1 MYKPPGS
8 AHFTTVVKLQKRI
21 RTIVSG
27 APEFSYEDASEP
39 ILNCSF
45 KTYGGTET
53 ISNGCLV
60 LLSTA
65 TLITWYRQDIQAA
78 DRVVLLQDDSIWEV
92 IGEPEN
98 IDMRN
103 QYLILK
109 VRKISGG
116 A

>member
-1 MYKPPGS
+1 VFKPAGVGS
-8 AHFTTVVKLQKRI
+8 FTTAVKLQKRI
-21 RTIVSG
+21 ATKVSG
-27 APEFSYEDASEP
+27 ALEFSYEDATDS

-45 KTYGGTET
+45 KTYGGTES
-53 ISNGCLV
+53 IVNGSLV
-60 LLSTA
+60 LLNTA
-65 TLITWYRQDIQAA
+65 TLVTWYRQDIQAA
-78 DRVVLLQDDSIWEV
+78 DRILLIQDNSVWEV

-109 VRKISGG
+109 VRKLSGG

>member
-1 MYKPPGS
+1 MFKPSGA
-8 AHFTTVVKLQKRI
+8 AHLTTAVKLQKRI
-21 RTIVSG
+21 RIVVSG
-27 APEFSYEDASEP
+27 APEFSYEDAADP
-39 ILNCSF
+39 ILYCNF

-53 ISNGCLV
+53 ISNGSLV
-60 LLSTA
+60 LLNTA

-78 DRVVLLQDDSIWEV
+78 DRIVLLQDNSFWEV

-103 QYLILK
+103 QYLIFK

>member
-1 MYKPPGS
+1 MFKPAGVGS
-8 AHFTTVVKLQKRI
+8 FTTAVKLQKRN
-21 RTIVSG
+21 TTKVSG
-27 APEFSYEDASEP
+27 ALEFTFEDAADP

-45 KTYGGTET
+45 KTYGGTES
-53 ISNGCLV
+53 IVNGSLV
-60 LLSTA
+60 ILNTA
-65 TLITWYRQDIQAA
+65 TLVTWYRQDIQAA
-78 DRVVLLQDDSIWEV
+78 DRVLLLQDNSVWEV
-92 IGEPEN
+92 LGEPEN

>member
-1 MYKPPGS
+1 MFKPSGA
-8 AHFTTVVKLQKRI
+8 AHLATAVRLQKRI
-21 RTIVSG
+21 RTVVSG
-27 APEFSYEDASEP
+27 APEFSYEDAADP

-53 ISNGCLV
+53 ISNGSLV
-60 LLSTA
+60 LLNTA
-65 TLITWYRQDIQAA
+65 TLVTWYRQDIQAA
-78 DRVVLLQDDSIWEV
+78 DRVVLLQDESVWEV

-103 QYLILK
+103 QYLIVK

>member
-1 MYKPPGS
+1 MFKPSGTAQLS
-8 AHFTTVVKLQKRI
+8 TVVKLQKRI

-27 APEFSYEDASEP
+27 APEFSYEDASDP

-53 ISNGCLV
+53 ISNGSLV
-60 LLSTA
+60 LLNTA

>member
-1 MYKPPGS
+1 MFKPSGTAQLS
-8 AHFTTVVKLQKRI
+8 TVVKLQKRI

-27 APEFSYEDASEP
+27 APEFSYEDASDP
-39 ILNCSF
+39 ILHCNF

-53 ISNGCLV
+53 ISNGSLV
-60 LLSTA
+60 LLNTA
-65 TLITWYRQDIQAA
+65 TLITWYRQDIQAS
-78 DRVVLLQDDSIWEV
+78 DRVVLLQDDSLWEV

>member
-1 MYKPPGS
+1 MYKPSG
-8 AHFTTVVKLQKRI
+8 AVHLTTVVKLQKRI
-21 RTIVSG
+21 RTVVSG
-27 APEFSYEDASEP
+27 APEFTYEDASNP
-39 ILNCSF
+39 ILHCNF

-53 ISNGCLV
+53 IFNGSLV
-60 LLSTA
+60 LLNTA
-65 TLITWYRQDIQAA
+65 TLITWYRQDIQAS
-78 DRVVLLQDDSIWEV
+78 DQIILLQDNSSWEI

-109 VRKISGG
+109 IRKISGG

>member
-1 MYKPPGS
+1 MYKPAGVG
-8 AHFTTVVKLQKRI
+8 AFTTAVKLQKRI
-21 RTIVSG
+21 TTKVSG
-27 APEFSYEDASEP
+27 ALEYTYEDATDP

-53 ISNGCLV
+53 IVNGSLV
-60 LLSTA
+60 LLNTA
-65 TLITWYRQDIQAA
+65 TLVTWYRQDIQAA
-78 DRVVLLQDDSIWEV
+78 DRILLIQDNSGWEV

-116 A
+116 V

>member
-1 MYKPPGS
+1 MYKPTGVG
-8 AHFTTVVKLQKRI
+8 AFTTAVKLQKRI
-21 RTIVSG
+21 ATKVSG
-27 APEFSYEDASEP
+27 ALEFTYEDASDP

-45 KTYGGTET
+45 KTYGGTEST
-53 ISNGCLV
+53 VNGILV
-60 LLSTA
+60 ILNTA
-65 TLITWYRQDIQAA
+65 TLVTWYRQDIQAA
-78 DRVVLLQDDSIWEV
+78 DRIHLLQDQSLWEV

-109 VRKISGG
+109 IRKISGG

>member
-1 MYKPPGS
+1 VYKPAGVG
-8 AHFTTVVKLQKRI
+8 AFTTAVKLQKRI
-21 RTIVSG
+21 AQKVSG
-27 APEFSYEDASEP
+27 ALEFSVEDATDP

-53 ISNGCLV
+53 IVNGSLV
-60 LLSTA
+60 LLNTA
-65 TLITWYRQDIQAA
+65 TLVTWYRQDIQAA
-78 DRVVLLQDDSIWEV
+78 DRILLIQDNSVWEV

>member
-1 MYKPPGS
+1 VFKPTGVGS
-8 AHFTTVVKLQKRI
+8 FTTAVKLQKRI
-21 RTIVSG
+21 ATKVSG
-27 APEFSYEDASEP
+27 ALEFTFEDAADP

-45 KTYGGTET
+45 KTYGGTEYVV
-53 ISNGCLV
+53 NGSLV
-60 LLSTA
+60 LLNTA
-65 TLITWYRQDIQAA
+65 TLVTWYRQDIQAA
-78 DRVVLLQDDSIWEV
+78 DRILLLQDQSLWEV

-98 IDMRN
+98 FDMRN

>member
-1 MYKPPGS
+1 MYKPPGA
-8 AHFTTVVKLQKRI
+8 AHFTTAVKLQKRI
-21 RTIVSG
+21 RTVVSG
-27 APEFSYEDASEP
+27 APEFSYEDASDP
-39 ILNCSF
+39 ILHCNF

-53 ISNGCLV
+53 VTNGSLV
-60 LLSTA
+60 LLNTA

-78 DRVVLLQDDSIWEV
+78 DRIFLTQDESLWEV